1 MTSDFFGD
9 IMMFHVEQFSST
21 KSKEGRYKKMSDKEI
36 SKYLENNTK
45 ELKTEGV
52 RARLTPSQKA
62 KLEKVCAALDITSS
76 ALIGVAIGML
86 YSFLVRQGKIK
97 D

>member
-1 MTSDFFGD
+1 
-9 IMMFHVEQFSST
+9 
-21 KSKEGRYKKMSDKEI
+21 MSDKEI
-36 SKYLENNTK
+36 KKYLENNPK

-52 RARLTPSQKA
+52 RARLTPSQKV
-62 KLEKVCAALDITSS
+62 KLEKVCAVLDISSS